1 MQEYVEEKSYA
12 LVIQGAKI
20 TSNTLKKAILELLK
34 KIEYADKGIKAQIKN
49 HAEANK
55 GKQSMRELSK
65 NGASLSNIEIT
76 DDNIKSF
83 ERVARKY
90 NINFA
95 LKKDKHVQPPKWV
108 VFFKGRDADSMTAA
122 FKEYTDK
129 SVTRGKDKKPSIL
142 GMLEKAKE
150 RVKKQI
156 AKVRNKK
163 QEHEL

>member
-1 MQEYVEEKSYA
+1 MQEYIEEKSYA

-20 TSNTLKKAILELLK
+20 TAHELRKALEILLRQMK
-34 KIEYADKGIKAQIKN
+34 TSKRQQDSKTQSKTSV
-49 HAEANK
+49 
-55 GKQSMRELSK
+55 GKQSMRDLSK
-65 NGASLSNIEIT
+65 DGASLSSIEIT

-95 LKKDKHVQPPKWV
+95 LKKDKHVDPPKWV

-122 FKEYTDK
+122 FKEYTGK
-129 SVTRGKDKKPSIL
+129 SVTRGKGKKPSIL
-142 GMLEKAKE
+142 GMLDRAKE
-150 RVKKQI
+150 HAKKQI